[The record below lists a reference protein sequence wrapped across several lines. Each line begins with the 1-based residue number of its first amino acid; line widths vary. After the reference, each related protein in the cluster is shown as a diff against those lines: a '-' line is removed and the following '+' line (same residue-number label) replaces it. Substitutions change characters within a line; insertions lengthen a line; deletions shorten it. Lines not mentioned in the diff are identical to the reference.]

1 MFNFNTKIKNK
12 ILISV
17 LILSILMVVAISIST
32 VTSLNNAKS
41 QATELSSKSL
51 KSVGIELIKQMA
63 NKRIVEIESVIENA
77 IKISQS
83 LSSDIAFT
91 YNRNTLEHFPD
102 DTKRDIV
109 TKKLLNMLKT
119 YPSYL
124 GIMMPFEPNIFGND
138 DDFSYSDSQTVVGTI
153 ASGRLVPYWYRENGQ
168 YLMDSV
174 SSVVDDT
181 KNQYYTCP
189 KSRRYPCIIDPTIVE
204 LDKKEYL
211 LTTIATPIIS
221 NNKFLGVVG
230 LDFSANFVS
239 DMVVKS
245 DEQLYQSQGEVYL
258 VSQNGN
264 VIGYSEDSNFSGK
277 SISSIN
283 SLLPDLLSDAITQN
297 RQTVSDDENNTY
309 IITPTKIKNLDK
321 QWYMVISMPTQI
333 ITEKADEINE
343 TLADISNSML
353 YKIITVSL
361 VLIGI
366 CLFVVH
372 LLGNSVVRPL
382 HQVIS
387 IMRDIADGNG
397 DLTKQI
403 NVKSQDETGQLA
415 GSINQFIS
423 NLKDII
429 IKIDVIS
436 KNIDQQS
443 DQVAE
448 QSGQC
453 SQLLIQ
459 RKDMINQLVV
469 SAEEMAATSL
479 DVSQNIAQ
487 VSDITDKTQTRIEA
501 GHTSMGTLMNYMSE
515 LGKQV
520 NSSNDTINQLD
531 GNMAKINDILI
542 NIQSIADQTN
552 LLALN
557 AAIEAARAGEQGR
570 GFAVVADEVRNLA
583 KRTQTAVE
591 QTQGIIT
598 VIKSSSDEAVSAMSK
613 GLEITA
619 QSQNLAIETENHL
632 DEIKADIVNVN
643 DMTSSISAAASE
655 QNSVAELMTQSITEI
670 GSELNDIANTMDE
683 SAQTTHE
690 LAQESHSLQDVVAL
704 FKYK

>member
-1 MFNFNTKIKNK
+1 
-12 ILISV
+12 
-17 LILSILMVVAISIST
+17 
-32 VTSLNNAKS
+32 
-41 QATELSSKSL
+41 
-51 KSVGIELIKQMA
+51 
-63 NKRIVEIESVIENA
+63 
-77 IKISQS
+77 
-83 LSSDIAFT
+83 
-91 YNRNTLEHFPD
+91 
-102 DTKRDIV
+102 
-109 TKKLLNMLKT
+109 
-119 YPSYL
+119 
-124 GIMMPFEPNIFGND
+124 
-138 DDFSYSDSQTVVGTI
+138 
-153 ASGRLVPYWYRENGQ
+153 
-168 YLMDSV
+168 
-174 SSVVDDT
+174 
-181 KNQYYTCP
+181 
-189 KSRRYPCIIDPTIVE
+189 
-204 LDKKEYL
+204 
-211 LTTIATPIIS
+211 
-221 NNKFLGVVG
+221 
-230 LDFSANFVS
+230 
-239 DMVVKS
+239 
-245 DEQLYQSQGEVYL
+245 
-258 VSQNGN
+258 
-264 VIGYSEDSNFSGK
+264 
-277 SISSIN
+277 
-283 SLLPDLLSDAITQN
+283 
-297 RQTVSDDENNTY
+297 
-309 IITPTKIKNLDK
+309 
-321 QWYMVISMPTQI
+321 
-333 ITEKADEINE
+333 
-343 TLADISNSML
+343 
-353 YKIITVSL
+353 
-361 VLIGI
+361 
-366 CLFVVH
+366 
-372 LLGNSVVRPL
+372 
-382 HQVIS
+382 
-387 IMRDIADGNG
+387 
-397 DLTKQI
+397 
-403 NVKSQDETGQLA
+403 
-415 GSINQFIS
+415 
-423 NLKDII
+423 LKDII